1 MWRAHTHSLS
11 TLPALISPFCSACRG
26 PGQQGRETQAE
37 GDHLRLWGERVR
49 GELSTREP
57 APEVP
62 HWQRAGLRV
71 LALPR
76 GQRGAAPLQAQPA
89 PPLVVPG
96 CGLGPGPPSPPWTAG
111 HGLSRPLPPGLL
123 WAHLVWIL
131 DVSSGKRNP
140 VLTPLHAATSQE
152 FSEVAAVT
160 QLSCCNRRQTL
171 CAASLPSRLP
181 KKHPLV

>member
-1 MWRAHTHSLS
+1 MCTDTWVTTKAPGAQPYERAVSGGLGPADRGRGGCCWTGVWRAHTHSLS

-89 PPLVVPG
+89 PPLVVLG

-131 DVSSGKRNP
+131 DVI
-140 VLTPLHAATSQE
+140 
-152 FSEVAAVT
+152 FW
-160 QLSCCNRRQTL
+160 
-171 CAASLPSRLP
+171 
-181 KKHPLV
+181 